1 MCFALCTRAHSMKNV
16 NCGNATE
23 CRGRNRYMYYI
34 RSMNPISSKLDHW
47 SKALRKIHR
56 LRRDYGLGIRHS
68 GKTTSWTTA
77 LLSEILYKPK
87 FFAWLNL
94 YACCSSAFV
103 ECSETVS
110 VDSSELNH
118 WSKAL
123 SKSTI
128 CDATMACMGTIG
140 CNLYACS
147 LRGFRKMQG
156 NCSRARPEVTKTGKA
171 SFSRRLENCSS
182 LRELTRK
189 LHRDGVERD
198 AQHHLPWCFKS
209 SQIPFAV
216 TLQSATLW

>member
-1 MCFALCTRAHSMKNV
+1 MAWESDTV
-16 NCGNATE
+16 
-23 CRGRNRYMYYI
+23 GR
-34 RSMNPISSKLDHW
+34 PL
-47 SKALRKIHR
+47 LEQ
-56 LRRDYGLGIRHS
+56 LRRSL
-68 GKTTSWTTA
+68 K
-77 LLSEILYKPK
+77 YKPK

-103 ECSETVS
+103 KCRETVS
-110 VDSSELNH
+110 VNSSELNH
-118 WSKAL
+118 RSKAL

-128 CDATMACMGTIG
+128 CDATLAYMGTIG

-156 NCSRARPEVTKTGKA
+156 NCSRAGPEVTKTGKA

-189 LHRDGVERD
+189 LYRDGVEND

-216 TLQSATLW
+216 TLQPATL